1 MVRQTSELPAQ
12 RRCEVLFL
20 IQKSY
25 PAGQDTKITVGR
37 IVCDSTFDSYSP
49 HGVNGEDWIYP
60 SRSLKSFE
68 DVVNELVYLIK
79 VAGIIFFIKLPN
91 MGIF

>member
-1 MVRQTSELPAQ
+1 M
-12 RRCEVLFL
+12 
-20 IQKSY
+20 Y
-25 PAGQDTKITVGR
+25 
-37 IVCDSTFDSYSP
+37 DSTFDSYSL
-49 HGVNGEDWIYP
+49 HGVNGEDWICP

-68 DVVNELVYLIK
+68 DVVNELVCLIK

>member
-1 MVRQTSELPAQ
+1 M
-12 RRCEVLFL
+12 
-20 IQKSY
+20 
-25 PAGQDTKITVGR
+25 
-37 IVCDSTFDSYSP
+37 CDSTFDSYSL
-49 HGVNGEDWIYP
+49 HGVNGEDWICP
-60 SRSLKSFE
+60 SHSLKSFE

>member
-1 MVRQTSELPAQ
+1 M
-12 RRCEVLFL
+12 
-20 IQKSY
+20 
-25 PAGQDTKITVGR
+25 
-37 IVCDSTFDSYSP
+37 CDNTFDSYSL

>member
-1 MVRQTSELPAQ
+1 M
-12 RRCEVLFL
+12 
-20 IQKSY
+20 Y
-25 PAGQDTKITVGR
+25 
-37 IVCDSTFDSYSP
+37 DSTFDSCSL
-49 HGVNGEDWIYP
+49 HGVNGEDWICP

-68 DVVNELVYLIK
+68 DVVNELVCLIK

>member
-1 MVRQTSELPAQ
+1 MQNG
-12 RRCEVLFL
+12 
-20 IQKSY
+20 Y
-25 PAGQDTKITVGR
+25 PAGQDTKIPVGR
-37 IVCDSTFDSYSP
+37 IVCDSTFDSYSL

>member
-1 MVRQTSELPAQ
+1 M
-12 RRCEVLFL
+12 
-20 IQKSY
+20 
-25 PAGQDTKITVGR
+25 
-37 IVCDSTFDSYSP
+37 CDSTFDSYSL

-79 VAGIIFFIKLPN
+79 VVRIIFFIKLPN

>member
-1 MVRQTSELPAQ
+1 M
-12 RRCEVLFL
+12 
-20 IQKSY
+20 
-25 PAGQDTKITVGR
+25 
-37 IVCDSTFDSYSP
+37 CDSPFDSYRL

-91 MGIF
+91 VGIF